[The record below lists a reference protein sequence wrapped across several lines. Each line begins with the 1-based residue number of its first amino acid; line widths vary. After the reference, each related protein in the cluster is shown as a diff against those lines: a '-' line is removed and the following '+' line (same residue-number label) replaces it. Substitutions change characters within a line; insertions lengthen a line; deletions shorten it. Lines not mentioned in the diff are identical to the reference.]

1 VTLLKQDK
9 KKYYN
14 WLERRWKKVLRK
26 INKKILKLTLN
37 GIEKYI
43 NLY

>member
-1 VTLLKQDK
+1 MKKNK
-9 KKYYN
+9 KKFYS

-26 INKKILKLTLN
+26 TNKKTLKLTLN